1 MGGQTVQIRTN
12 IFKDRKN
19 GMRLRLARMN
29 EKLKIKYMEIHMQVF
44 ATYTFYFSCFVL
56 SHSKYGKNISGQKEK
71 KKSFC
76 SLISLTDHQ
85 NKRGNSNSCHTMLD
99 IHPLHQKKR
108 GLEHTNLHLKARGT
122 EPLPA
127 RPGTSRHI

>member
-29 EKLKIKYMEIHMQVF
+29 EKLKIKYMEIHIQVF

-71 KKSFC
+71 KKKF
-76 SLISLTDHQ
+76 L
-85 NKRGNSNSCHTMLD
+85 
-99 IHPLHQKKR
+99 
-108 GLEHTNLHLKARGT
+108 
-122 EPLPA
+122 
-127 RPGTSRHI
+127 